1 MAMYAAGVFGMSAL
15 FVDLRVHADEARHR
29 EVISAFVNE
38 LAGVEMD
45 AAKTAPSPPHESCIR
60 VAA

>member
-1 MAMYAAGVFGMSAL
+1 MSAL